1 MPCYPMVA
9 PFQHSTVQSPLFAP
23 SATASP
29 TGHLDDG
36 EIEALITVALLKPHA
51 HCPLPDRQLWSFWLM
66 RTAMPSI
73 WAFPGSSWTLNH
85 SLVDSV
91 ISNYRSHTPL
101 LELGS

>member
-36 EIEALITVALLKPHA
+36 EIEALITVALLVCELPA
-51 HCPLPDRQLWSFWLM
+51 LPLMLCRC
-66 RTAMPSI
+66 
-73 WAFPGSSWTLNH
+73 
-85 SLVDSV
+85 
-91 ISNYRSHTPL
+91 
-101 LELGS
+101 